1 MHGLAGHPIAWHID
15 DTSQQPIEKY
25 NARRRQNVAGDGA
38 KEVMSGNG
46 HRVENRTKYIP
57 FEAQTE
63 YEDKRHWRNQAR
75 DDTGRTVIAR
85 TLEHA
90 YVQEFERT
98 QAPDRNGRKL
108 IYRNIDAVKEK
119 SERNRRTQGRQTPLS
134 DAELLQMG
142 DAFIDPRKTRSLAG
156 WLATASVE
164 DKTAFRDLVAGIRND
179 THAASRARAP
189 VSAPP
194 GQRPA
199 SSAGLVRVRTPNL
212 GRKRLGVETEARLIA
227 IRAKIKGKLPRPDDR
242 KDLRTAL
249 DEHDTQNNGYIL
261 FERLIE
267 VMSAFGI
274 LPTQTESTALE
285 ALLDHHATG
294 SIHVATFLSE
304 CVPPDPFATMAPH
317 LTRPG
322 ASQTDNENMMKC
334 TNAELLE
341 IILVKM
347 RERSGPSSLRQSFRF
362 FDTDRSGKVDVNELQ
377 KVLESMEIHI
387 PQEQAV
393 SLINTFD
400 PDGSGEIDFYE
411 FFNKVLEPD
420 VIHDVPG
427 AMLFGKGR
435 PPSGT
440 MIRRKPPTPLG
451 RKQQRFYMPSSLH
464 VSMPVAHDG
473 FSIVEGL
480 RNQLRDLVW
489 QRYSSL
495 REVLRAMLK
504 FCGDNQSKIGIA
516 AFRRFLKHS
525 MIAASP
531 QEAQAL
537 LERMD
542 ADGDGFLN
550 FNDLTSSIGPLAPGI
565 QQRTLNPKP

>member
-1 MHGLAGHPIAWHID
+1 
-15 DTSQQPIEKY
+15 
-25 NARRRQNVAGDGA
+25 
-38 KEVMSGNG
+38 
-46 HRVENRTKYIP
+46 
-57 FEAQTE
+57 
-63 YEDKRHWRNQAR
+63 
-75 DDTGRTVIAR
+75 
-85 TLEHA
+85 
-90 YVQEFERT
+90 
-98 QAPDRNGRKL
+98 
-108 IYRNIDAVKEK
+108 
-119 SERNRRTQGRQTPLS
+119 
-134 DAELLQMG
+134 
-142 DAFIDPRKTRSLAG
+142 
-156 WLATASVE
+156 
-164 DKTAFRDLVAGIRND
+164 
-179 THAASRARAP
+179 
-189 VSAPP
+189 
-194 GQRPA
+194 
-199 SSAGLVRVRTPNL
+199 
-212 GRKRLGVETEARLIA
+212 LIA

-267 VMSAFGI
+267 
-274 LPTQTESTALE
+274 TESTALE

-347 RERSGPSSLRQSFRF
+347 RERSGPSSLRQSFRYDVYLHMPDEAEGTGWPAGYPAKYPTGYPVGCPVGF

-387 PQEQAV
+387 PQEQAVSLINTFDPDGSGETDAV

-473 FSIVEGL
+473 FSIVEADQGIL
-480 RNQLRDLVW
+480 DRCGNGK
-489 QRYSSL
+489 RYI
-495 REVLRAMLK
+495 V
-504 FCGDNQSKIGIA
+504 
-516 AFRRFLKHS
+516 
-525 MIAASP
+525 
-531 QEAQAL
+531 
-537 LERMD
+537 
-542 ADGDGFLN
+542 
-550 FNDLTSSIGPLAPGI
+550 PGGYSHEK
-565 QQRTLNPKP
+565 R